1 MFHEI
6 NGRNLMEIPK
16 DFEIIILGMGCFWGA
31 EKFFGNLMGF
41 IIHQLGML
49 VVILKIQPMMKF
61 VVG

>member
-1 MFHEI
+1 
-6 NGRNLMEIPK
+6 MEIPN